1 MSRRLLPL
9 LLVAALAGCTV
20 GPNYHRPEVKAAPD
34 WLEKGTP
41 GPVDLMWWNRFGD
54 PQLTAL
60 VNRALASSPDLAEA
74 RARLAEARA
83 NREAVQGGRL
93 PAVTARGSG
102 TENVVSENGQ
112 IPVAKIPAFPRSF
125 SLFDLGFDASWEL
138 DFWGRRTRQVEGAA
152 AREEGA
158 LFAQRDVMLALIAE
172 VARSYVDLRA
182 AQADAAALEAT
193 AAADTELARLGALR
207 LRAGE
212 ISQLDQDRIAA
223 TARASAA
230 AIPDA
235 KARAAAA
242 AYRIAALVGAPPE
255 EIAPALLARA
265 PLPSAP
271 DTILVGI
278 RSELL
283 TRRPDVGRAEREL
296 AAATA
301 DIGVAKADLFP
312 RFSLLGSLGQQAQN
326 PADLPSTRS
335 TRLQIGPSFSW
346 PIFSGGT
353 IRAQIRAADAR
364 AQAAAARYE
373 KAVLGALA
381 DSEAAINRFLNARDA
396 LAEADASYT
405 SEQAAFTLA
414 ERRARAGEDDRL
426 ALVRARQSLV
436 AAGRRRDQAA
446 AAQAQAAVALYK
458 SLGGGWT
465 DSGSPIPK

>member
-1 MSRRLLPL
+1 MPRRLLPL
-9 LLVAALAGCTV
+9 VLVGALAGCTV
-20 GPNYHRPEVKAAPD
+20 GPNYTRPEVKAAPE
-34 WLEKGTP
+34 WLEKGIP
-41 GPVDLMWWNRFGD
+41 GPVDLQWWERFGD

-60 VNRALASSPDLAEA
+60 VTRALASSPDLAEA

-93 PAVTARGSG
+93 PAVAARGSG
-102 TENVVSENGQ
+102 TQNIVSENGQ

-125 SLFDLGFDASWEL
+125 SLFDLGFDATWEL

-152 AREEGA
+152 AREESA
-158 LFAQRDVMLALIAE
+158 LFAQRDVMLTLIAE
-172 VARSYVDLRA
+172 VAHTYVDLRA
-182 AQADAAALEAT
+182 AQAETAALEAT
-193 AAADTELARLGALR
+193 AAADAELARLGGLR

-212 ISQLDQDRIAA
+212 VSQLDQDKAEAA
-223 TARASAA
+223 ARASAA
-230 AIPDA
+230 AIPES

-242 AYRIAALVGAPPE
+242 SYRIATLVGASPE
-255 EIAPALLARA
+255 DVAPSLLAPAPLL
-265 PLPSAP
+265 PAP
-271 DTILVGI
+271 DAILVGI

-326 PADLPSTRS
+326 PADLLSTRS

-346 PIFSGGT
+346 PIFSGGA

-373 KAVLGALA
+373 KAVLAALS
-381 DSEAAINRFLNARDA
+381 DSEAAINRFLNTRDA
-396 LAEADASYT
+396 LAEAEGSLAR
-405 SEQAAFTLA
+405 EQAAFALA
-414 ERRARAGEDDRL
+414 ERRAHAGEDDRL
-426 ALVRARQSLV
+426 ALVRARQAAIV
-436 AAGRRRDQAA
+436 AQRRRDQAA
-446 AAQAQAAVALYK
+446 AAKAQAAVALYK
-458 SLGGGWT
+458 ALGGGWADT
-465 DSGSPIPK
+465 GSPMPK